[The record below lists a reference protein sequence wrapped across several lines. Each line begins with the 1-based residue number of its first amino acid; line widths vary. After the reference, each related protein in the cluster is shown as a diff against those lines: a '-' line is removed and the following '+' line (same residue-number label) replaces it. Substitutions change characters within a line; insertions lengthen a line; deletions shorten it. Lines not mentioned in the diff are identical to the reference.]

1 MRIVITGGA
10 GRLAGVLGLELAS
23 AGHDV
28 RALPRI
34 DLDVTRGREVAA
46 ALERLRPDAVVNC
59 SAYNAVDGAE
69 SDRAAAFAVNAEG
82 PANLAR
88 AAARCGAVLMH
99 YSTDF
104 VFDGAATV
112 PYGENSATIPL
123 SAYGASKLAGECEV
137 RRLANHYILRVASIF
152 GGEGV
157 RGHTATIDQIAG
169 RIIAGAVV
177 KGATDRTVSPS
188 YVDDVSRASRTLLE
202 MHAPYGTYHC
212 VNSGHTTW
220 YELALEVSR
229 QLGIGAEI
237 VPLKSAE
244 IPGAAIRPLF
254 CALSNQKLRAAGVAL
269 PSWRSALWRHLAAR
283 YPGVSAEVDR
293 ARRA

>member
-23 AGHDV
+23 AGHEV
-28 RALPRI
+28 RALDRS
-34 DLDVTRGREVAA
+34 DLDVTRGADVVA
-46 ALERLRPDAVVNC
+46 ALERLGPDAIVNC

-88 AAARCGAVLMH
+88 AAAATGSLLIH

-104 VFDGAATV
+104 VFDGAAVV
-112 PYGENSATIPL
+112 PYDETSATIPL

-137 RRLANHYILRVASIF
+137 RRLPRHYILRVASVF

-157 RGHTATIDQIAG
+157 RGHRATIDQIAE
-169 RIIAGAVV
+169 RVIAGTVV
-177 KGATDRTVSPS
+177 RAATDRTVSPS
-188 YVDDVSRASRTLLE
+188 YVVDVSRATRALIE
-202 MHAPYGTYHC
+202 RDVPHGTYHC
-212 VNSGHTTW
+212 VNSGYATW

-229 QLGIGAEI
+229 HFGLPAEI

-244 IPGAAIRPLF
+244 MAGAALRPLF
-254 CALSNQKLRAAGVAL
+254 CGLSNGKLRAAGIEM
-269 PSWRSALWRHLAAR
+269 PTWQSALQRHLSER
-283 YPGVSAEVDR
+283 YQQVSAGTDR
-293 ARRA
+293 VRRA